1 MSRQVL
7 LNQFQESQ
15 LLVFNE
21 DQKPVTHRNVIAL
34 DLSPLSLS
42 SLESQNLKHPNK
54 QDLSACHSRSVF
66 ATKFAP
72 EACLHTAFLTFVT
85 LIWIIVA
92 SNPFAITSKATNRA

>member
-66 ATKFAP
+66 ANKICP
-72 EACLHTAFLTFVT
+72 
-85 LIWIIVA
+85 
-92 SNPFAITSKATNRA
+92 